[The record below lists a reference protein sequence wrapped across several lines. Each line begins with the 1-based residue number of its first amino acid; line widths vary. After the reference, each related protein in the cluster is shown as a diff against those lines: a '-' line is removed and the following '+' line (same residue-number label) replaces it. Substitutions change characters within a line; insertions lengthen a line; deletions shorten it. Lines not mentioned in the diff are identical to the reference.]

1 MKYLRLEIY
10 KMKRRKVLLTFLLI
24 LGVELL
30 FVFSNYGKNANF
42 ISMIAGSTGMA
53 GSDHRAGS
61 HEWAVFPHPD
71 SGDRQPDL

>member
-30 FVFSNYGKNANF
+30 FVSLIMERMQ
-42 ISMIAGSTGMA
+42 ISS
-53 GSDHRAGS
+53 
-61 HEWAVFPHPD
+61 V
-71 SGDRQPDL
+71 